1 MKYMKEKK
9 DQLGFIH
16 QFLKPEHFNPDKSMT
31 LLLLHGTGGGENDL
45 LRPKVL
51 AGSILFRAMVPF
63 VLESIPKLSDKYIFM
78 SAGLHDSVVPRTI
91 TEDLFDLLK
100 KTGSKVSLTWQNSG
114 HELTQKD
121 VNEAREWYQ
130 HLLLK

>member
-1 MKYMKEKK
+1 M
-9 DQLGFIH
+9 
-16 QFLKPEHFNPDKSMT
+16 
-31 LLLLHGTGGGENDL
+31 
-45 LRPKVL
+45 L

-63 VLESIPKLSDKYIFM
+63 VPESIPKLSDKYIFM

-130 HLLLK
+130 HRLLK